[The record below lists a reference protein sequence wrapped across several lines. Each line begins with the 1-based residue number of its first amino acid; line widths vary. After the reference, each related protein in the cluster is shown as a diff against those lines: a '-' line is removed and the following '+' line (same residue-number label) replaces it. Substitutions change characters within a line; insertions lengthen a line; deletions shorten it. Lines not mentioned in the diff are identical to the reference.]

1 MQHAQRLFGRSKLSG
16 GSATDATTTDVFNL
30 IDLLNAGHHDRDG
43 LSPQWLERKSEQRLG
58 FARGKYQTSEG
69 VELEQR
75 GTDLRSVSG
84 GRVNLYLREQRSA
97 TFEKAEPFIRSAH
110 TSRSNRLER

>member
-1 MQHAQRLFGRSKLSG
+1 MGHQAQLEASVQHAQRLFGRSKLSG

-84 GRVNLYLREQRSA
+84 GHVNLYLREQRSA
-97 TFEKAEPFIRSAH
+97 TFEKA
-110 TSRSNRLER
+110 